1 MTVLTPTLEQI
12 QYAWNAIAP
21 RYDEFTTPMN
31 QLFAEEALLRVDL
44 GPGVRILDV
53 ACGSGALAIPAA
65 RRGARVM
72 AVDLAPA
79 MIKRLIARACAE
91 RLPAV
96 TGRVMNG
103 ESLEFPD
110 DTFDVTA
117 SQNGISLFSDLKAG
131 LREAV
136 RVTKPGGAVLII
148 AFGSPHRAEFIGF
161 LLGALRAAVPGFTPP
176 INPPSL
182 PFQLADPD
190 RFSRELAEAGLTD
203 VRVETTTWEM
213 TCRSAEHLWDVVT
226 ASNPAAEKLA
236 DPLAGEQQTEV
247 KRVIDGMLR
256 ERSGGMPEAV
266 LTNEMNVGLGRKP

>member
-1 MTVLTPTLEQI
+1 
-12 QYAWNAIAP
+12 
-21 RYDEFTTPMN
+21 MN
-31 QLFAEEALLRVDL
+31 QLFAEEALLRVHL
-44 GPGVRILDV
+44 GPGIRFLDV

-65 RRGARVM
+65 RRGARVT

-79 MIKRLIARACAE
+79 MIERLIARACAE

-96 TGRVMNG
+96 TGREMNG

-148 AFGSPHRAEFIGF
+148 AFGSPHRAEFTAF
-161 LLGALRAAVPGFTPP
+161 LLGALRAAVPGFTAP
-176 INPPSL
+176 INPTSL

-190 RFSRELAEAGLTD
+190 RFRRELAAAGLTD

-213 TCRSAEHLWDVVT
+213 TCLSADHLWDAVT
-226 ASNPAAEKLA
+226 ASSPAAEG
-236 DPLAGEQQTEV
+236 LAGRLTPEQQTEV
-247 KRVIDGMLR
+247 KLVIDGMLR
-256 ERSGGMPEAV
+256 ERSGGVSEAV
-266 LTNEMNVGLGRKP
+266 LTNEMNIGLGRKP

>member
-1 MTVLTPTLEQI
+1 MTVLTPTRERI
-12 QYAWNAIAP
+12 RSEWNAIAP
-21 RYDEFTTPMN
+21 RYDRFTTSMN
-31 QLFAEEALLRVDL
+31 QLFAEKVLGRLDL
-44 GPGVRILDV
+44 GPGIRLLDV

-72 AVDLAPA
+72 AVDFAPA
-79 MIKRLIARACAE
+79 MIERLLARACAE

-96 TGRVMNG
+96 TGREMNG

-117 SQNGISLFSDLKAG
+117 SQNGISLFSDLEAG

-136 RVTKPGGAVLII
+136 RVTKPGGVVLII
-148 AFGSPHRAEFIGF
+148 AFGSPHRAEFTGF
-161 LLGALRAAVPGFTPP
+161 LLGALRAAVPGYTPP
-176 INPPSL
+176 INQSSL

-213 TCRSAEHLWDVVT
+213 TCRSADHLWDAVT
-226 ASNPAAEKLA
+226 ASNPAAEE
-236 DPLAGEQQTEV
+236 LAGQLGREQLTHV
-247 KRVIDGMLR
+247 KRVLDGMLR
-256 ERSGGMPEAV
+256 ERSGGVSEAV
-266 LTNEMNVGLGRKP
+266 LTNEMNIGFGRKR

>member
-1 MTVLTPTLEQI
+1 MTVLTPTRGGI
-12 QYAWNAIAP
+12 RSAWNAIAP
-21 RYDEFTTPMN
+21 RYDQVTTPMN

-44 GPGVRILDV
+44 GPGVRLLDV

-65 RRGARVM
+65 RRGARVT
-72 AVDLAPA
+72 AVDLAPE
-79 MIKRLIARACAE
+79 MIERLIARACAE

-96 TGRVMNG
+96 TGREMNG

-148 AFGSPHRAEFIGF
+148 AFGSPYRAEFTAF

-176 INPPSL
+176 INPTSL

-190 RFSRELAEAGLTD
+190 RFRRELAGAGLTD

-213 TCRSAEHLWDVVT
+213 TCRSTDHLWDAVT
-226 ASNPAAEKLA
+226 ASNPISAQLTGQLAAE
-236 DPLAGEQQTEV
+236 QQSEV
-247 KRVIDGMLR
+247 KRVLAGMLR
-256 ERSGGMPEAV
+256 ERSGGTPEAV
-266 LTNEMNVGLGRKP
+266 LSNEMNIGVGRRP